1 MNRIRVYYID
11 IKLVRDYQKVDDN
24 VLSVSPQTNKQ
35 NRPFLGVVILQNN
48 KRYCIPISSPKPK
61 HKR

>member
-1 MNRIRVYYID
+1 MNRIRLYYID

-35 NRPFLGVVILQNN
+35 KTKTQTNEKWCRFS
-48 KRYCIPISSPKPK
+48 KDYR
-61 HKR
+61 